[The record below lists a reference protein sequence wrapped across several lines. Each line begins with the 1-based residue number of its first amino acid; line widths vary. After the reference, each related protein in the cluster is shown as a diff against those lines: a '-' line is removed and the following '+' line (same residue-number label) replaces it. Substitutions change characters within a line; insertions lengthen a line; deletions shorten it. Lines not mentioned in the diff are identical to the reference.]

1 MAHSL
6 LVPRIGDDIMHPFE
20 QLLFWL
26 FASDIIWGTLVA
38 LYLIIA
44 IPVGVIIAKRRD
56 KK

>member
-1 MAHSL
+1 
-6 LVPRIGDDIMHPFE
+6 MHPFE

>member
-1 MAHSL
+1 
-6 LVPRIGDDIMHPFE
+6 MHPFE
-20 QLLFWL
+20 QLLLWL
-26 FASDIIWGTLVA
+26 FASDIIWGTLVV